1 MRGLLDEIVSTQ
13 SSTLENMVT
22 NACQK
27 KLTAGQLRKE
37 EEMEATLPRLY
48 RTGGST
54 VAPFPPLIP

>member
-27 KLTAGQLRKE
+27 KLRAGELRKE
-37 EEMEATLPRLY
+37 EEMEAALCRSC
-48 RTGGST
+48 TGPT
-54 VAPFPPLIP
+54 AAQ